1 MTTGINTVLEVLEEY
16 GYERLP
22 RPLTV
27 AGTEL
32 DFEAAARGTGVS
44 HDLVVVA
51 TSDAPRPRLLRLVT
65 GLTRALDQ
73 SESRRPVSL
82 VLLGEIASAERV
94 ELERHARVLRIESA
108 NPDHDEVR
116 QGVAVLLPLA
126 LPLVASRGRDPL
138 EEVLVALGGSAT
150 AEHLSLVQAA
160 RGGEDEVR
168 ASLQR
173 FVDSAVQGDEGGSTS

>member
-1 MTTGINTVLEVLEEY
+1 MTSGISTVLEVLEDG

-22 RPLTV
+22 KPLAV
-27 AGTEL
+27 ASTEF

-51 TSDAPRPRLLRLVT
+51 TSQASRPRLLRLVA
-65 GLTRALDQ
+65 GLARALDQ
-73 SESRRPVSL
+73 IESRRPVSL
-82 VLLGEIASAERV
+82 VLLGEIASAERA
-94 ELERHARVLRIESA
+94 ELERHARVLLIESE

-126 LPLVASRGRDPL
+126 LPSAASRGRDPL
-138 EEVLVALGGSAT
+138 EEVLAALGGSAT

-173 FVDSAVQGDEGGSTS
+173 FVDSAVQGDEDGSTS